1 MYYPHVNH
9 QKKTQKFSGEG
20 VLDRCFLKEG
30 VLDRCFLK
38 EGALGRPQCQDQ
50 GEVLY

>member
-1 MYYPHVNH
+1 VMHAEKKAITLMHYPHVNH
-9 QKKTQKFSGEG
+9 PKKKTLSGEG

-30 VLDRCFLK
+30 S
-38 EGALGRPQCQDQ
+38 LGGPQCQDQ

>member
-1 MYYPHVNH
+1 MQYPLVNH

-30 VLDRCFLK
+30 
-38 EGALGRPQCQDQ
+38 ALGGPRCQDQ